1 MANHASA
8 IKRIRQNKKKNLQN
22 RMIRSRYKTEVKGFL
37 EFVFD
42 EKNKGSKELQK
53 QLSFIHKII
62 DKARTKGII
71 SKNAA
76 SRKKSQMAS
85 CLEKKTEEK
94 TKKKV

>member
-22 RMIRSRYKTEVKGFL
+22 RMIRSRYKTELKGFL

-42 EKNKGSKELQK
+42 KKNKGAKELQT

-71 SKNAA
+71 SKN
-76 SRKKSQMAS
+76 MA
-85 CLEKKTEEK
+85 LEKNLRWL
-94 TKKKV
+94 VV

>member
-22 RMIRSRYKTEVKGFL
+22 RMIRSRYKTELKGFL
-37 EFVFD
+37 EFVLIKKIK
-42 EKNKGSKELQK
+42 EQKNCKRNYLLFIK
-53 QLSFIHKII
+53 LS

-71 SKNAA
+71 SKNMA

-85 CLEKKTEEK
+85 CLEKQTEEK
-94 TKKKV
+94 TEKKA